1 MGGDDAGRVTEV
13 NVSEGAQGTR
23 SAYKG
28 IRANGRCR
36 VAQRSDRL
44 SVEDLAPQTVSRP
57 AFALIRRRLGVSEAV
72 ADIAV
77 VKQSGG
83 APHIG
88 LGWGQ
93 RRRRIIENCR
103 GCGMLPAS
111 SSMGGKNVS
120 VSMAPVRIFVPTR
133 AEASLLDYAECSR
146 KCTA

>member
-72 ADIAV
+72 ADIAE

-83 APHIG
+83 APPI

-103 GCGMLPAS
+103 GRGMLPAS

>member
-1 MGGDDAGRVTEV
+1 M
-13 NVSEGAQGTR
+13 
-23 SAYKG
+23 SAKEWKELG
-28 IRANGRCR
+28 VAHNRIRANGRCR

-44 SVEDLAPQTVSRP
+44 SVEELAPQTVSRP
-57 AFALIRRRLGVSEAV
+57 ALALIRRRLGVSEAV

-103 GCGMLPAS
+103 GRGMLPAS